1 MSSLL
6 LLLAALCALCAA
18 FLLGKSLCW
27 YVLQKRTSNAS
38 QRLTLEEALADPVF
52 LFVLLL
58 AVCGLV
64 AVALGPWFAVPCAL
78 ACWFS
83 ARKAPAYIAKR
94 KSEELRI
101 ACESELDVLCDI
113 VAMGIEAGLS
123 FDAALELYCQR
134 FDGALARE
142 MRGAH
147 VQWTR
152 GIVSRKSALYKLA
165 ERLDSAA
172 FRRFAQ
178 TVAQALEHG
187 SPIVKMLRRLAMDL
201 RQARKVLIER
211 QVAKA
216 PVKMLVP
223 TGVCILPAMMLVVMG
238 PMILQFMK
246 T

>member
-1 MSSLL
+1 MSMLL

-18 FLLGKSLCW
+18 FLLGWLLCW
-27 YVLQKRTSNAS
+27 HVLQMRSSSAS
-38 QRLTLEEALADPVF
+38 QRLTPEEALADPVF

-64 AVALGPWFAVPCAL
+64 AAALGPWFALPCVL
-78 ACWFS
+78 VCWFM
-83 ARKAPAYIAKR
+83 AHKAPAYLARR
-94 KSEELRI
+94 KSEELRT

-113 VAMGIEAGLS
+113 VAMGVEAGLS

-142 MRGAH
+142 MRSAY

-152 GIVSRKSALYKLA
+152 GIVSRKSALHELA

-172 FRRFAQ
+172 FRRFVQ

-187 SPIVKMLRRLAMDL
+187 SPVVKMLRRLAVDL
-201 RQARKVLIER
+201 RQARKVRIER